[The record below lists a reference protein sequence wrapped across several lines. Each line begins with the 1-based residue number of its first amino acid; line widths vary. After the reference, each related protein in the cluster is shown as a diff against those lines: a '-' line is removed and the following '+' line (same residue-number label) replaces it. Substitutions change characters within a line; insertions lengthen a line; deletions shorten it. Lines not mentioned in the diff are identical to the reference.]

1 MYVYTYVYVCMYMYT
16 YIYIYVYGYM
26 YRHILC
32 NIHNIRLRPPR
43 GLNLEPY
50 FPILSEILS
59 HYHSIP
65 LFTNMGCRFY
75 QSIKKV
81 LDFRSQVNVANGATL
96 EEHPNSRITYK
107 AKPFRANI

>member
-1 MYVYTYVYVCMYMYT
+1 
-16 YIYIYVYGYM
+16 M

-43 GLNLEPY
+43 GLNLGPY
-50 FPILSEILS
+50 FPILSEVLS

-96 EEHPNSRITYK
+96 EEHQNSRLHTRRSLSAQTVDGSHLSNVFAEQLILDVW
-107 AKPFRANI
+107 